1 MAKQFFAILEG
12 SEEVP
17 PVETDAFGSSNLRLS
32 DDQEML
38 QYRLTVN
45 KLANFTEA
53 HIHLGR
59 RGENGP
65 IVAFLFGPVDPGITV
80 TQGTVQGTLSQ
91 SDLVGPLEGEP
102 FSELVRQMEAGNTY
116 VNVHTRQHP
125 AGEIRGQ
132 ISRQKRVG

>member
-12 SEEVP
+12 EQEVP
-17 PVETDAFGSSNLRLS
+17 PVETNARGQATLRVN
-32 DDQEML
+32 DDRSML

-45 KLANFTEA
+45 NLANFTEA

-65 IVAFLFGPVDPGITV
+65 VVAFLFGPVDPGITV
-80 TQGTVQGTLSQ
+80 TQGTVQGTVNES
-91 SDLVGPLEGEP
+91 SLVGPLEGQP
-102 FSELVRQMEAGNTY
+102 FSELLRQMEAGNTY
-116 VNVHTRQHP
+116 VNVHTRQNP

-132 ISRQKRVG
+132 ISDIKRER